1 MSDIPQDFV
10 RDISERMQQMTLAEA
25 SEVFLIRMKA
35 LEQRKVDPGSFSG
48 HPEVFFD
55 LIMLPEEDDK
65 EAVRQEFAAAFL
77 VLMTNIEEYE
87 TIEDAMNALEKIL
100 TDYPF
105 TRIKSLHL
113 LC

>member
-1 MSDIPQDFV
+1 M
-10 RDISERMQQMTLAEA
+10 
-25 SEVFLIRMKA
+25 
-35 LEQRKVDPGSFSG
+35 EQRKVDPGSLSG
-48 HPEVFFD
+48 HPEVLFD

-87 TIEDAMNALEKIL
+87 TVEDAMNALEKIL